1 MKFIDKIFRS
11 IADLIQNLMTSG
23 LQDELSIEVLRK
35 FIMLNLI
42 AMIGIL
48 FLIPFGIFALA
59 SVNNFVGTIDLLT
72 ALLLFI
78 SAYYL
83 RRSRNLTFSS
93 YFIIIFMGLLFIS
106 LIISEDNNGSAH
118 VWSFLYP
125 LAVMFLL
132 GRKIGAVI
140 SFIFILVIAIILFI
154 PNLELHYAT
163 YFKVRFIGSFLAL
176 TLSTFL
182 FESIRESTEKRM
194 LEAIELAQRSDQ
206 LKSEFLAQMSHEI
219 RTPINSII
227 NFTSLLINEKQ
238 NNPTEE
244 EKLYFGYIQ
253 NASARLI
260 RTINLILNMS
270 EIELDTYTAKLEKLD
285 LTKSVIKPTCS
296 EFQNEANEKGLK
308 LVCAS
313 EVEENDLVEVDH
325 YTITQSIVNLVDNA
339 IKYTEDGQVT
349 IKYFKQN
356 GKYVV
361 EVADTGVGISEEFF
375 PQLFKKFSQE
385 EQGYTRKFEGNG
397 LGLALVKKYC
407 DINNADINFVSKK
420 GIGTTFTITI

>member
-1 MKFIDKIFRS
+1 MKFMHKTFRS

-23 LQDELSIEVLRK
+23 LQDEISIEVKRK

-42 AMIGIL
+42 AMIGIS
-48 FLIPFGIFALA
+48 FLISFGIFAFVSA
-59 SVNNFVGTIDLLT
+59 NNFVGTIDLLT
-72 ALLLFI
+72 ALFLFI
-78 SAYYL
+78 SAYYS
-83 RRSRNLTFSS
+83 RKSRNLAFSS
-93 YFIIIFMGLLFIS
+93 YFTITLMGLLFIG
-106 LIISEDNNGSAH
+106 LIIFEDHGGSAH

-132 GRKIGAVI
+132 GRKKGVVT
-140 SFIFILVIAIILFI
+140 SFIFILVISILLFV
-154 PNLELHYAT
+154 PDLELHYTT
-163 YFKVRFIGSFLAL
+163 YFKIRFIGSFLAL
-176 TLSTFL
+176 TLSTYL
-182 FESIRESTEKRM
+182 FESVRESTEKRM
-194 LEAIELAQRSDQ
+194 LDSVELAQRSDQ

-227 NFTSLLINEKQ
+227 NFTSLLINDKH

-244 EKLYFGYIQ
+244 EELYIEYIQ

-270 EIELDTYTAKLEKLD
+270 EIELDTYAAKLEKLD
-285 LTKSVIKPTCS
+285 LTESVIKPTCS

-308 LVCAS
+308 LVCS
-313 EVEENDLVEVDH
+313 SDVEENDLVEVDH

-339 IKYTEDGQVT
+339 IKYTQEGQVT

-356 GKYVV
+356 GKHVV
-361 EVADTGVGISEEFF
+361 QVTDTGVGISEEFF
-375 PQLFKKFSQE
+375 PQLFEKFSQE
-385 EQGYTRKFEGNG
+385 DQGYSRKFEGNG

-407 DINNADINFVSKK
+407 DVNNADINVVSEK